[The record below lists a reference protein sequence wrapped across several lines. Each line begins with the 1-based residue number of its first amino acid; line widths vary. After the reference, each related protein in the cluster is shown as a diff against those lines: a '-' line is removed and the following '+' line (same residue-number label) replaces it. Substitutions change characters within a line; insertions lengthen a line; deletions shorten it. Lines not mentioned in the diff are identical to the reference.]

1 MKSGPHNIRTPHT
14 VGDDTRR
21 YALDP
26 EASKAANFEDFS
38 TGIFA
43 NGLRAFGG
51 GGDGGGEAG
60 ADSTMGSVG
69 IGGAVVGE
77 IPDMGAFMAPTFRFR
92 CISNSPTYQRG
103 TYNQFSKKIMQ

>member
-1 MKSGPHNIRTPHT
+1 MKGGPHSIRAPHT

-38 TGIFA
+38 TGTFI
-43 NGLRAFGG
+43 NGLEAF
-51 GGDGGGEAG
+51 GGDGGGEAS

-69 IGGAVVGE
+69 IGGGVTGE
-77 IPDMGAFMAPTFRFR
+77 IPDIGAFVAPMFRFR
-92 CISNSPTYQRG
+92 CISNSPTYQRAIH
-103 TYNQFSKKIMQ
+103 NQFSKKIMQ